1 MNNKIS
7 DIDKQFLDQYIK
19 WMANKKVMV
28 TIAILILIIGFV
40 SSLATGNQSYF
51 SRSGALSSMIGTLLT
66 LSPMFYNGIYL
77 SRPEV
82 SAFARLDDE
91 TAVIKTTKEGRA
103 VSINIMYG
111 VVLIILSSFISAFG
125 DLLPLH

>member
-1 MNNKIS
+1 
-7 DIDKQFLDQYIK
+7 
-19 WMANKKVMV
+19 
-28 TIAILILIIGFV
+28 
-40 SSLATGNQSYF
+40 
-51 SRSGALSSMIGTLLT
+51 
-66 LSPMFYNGIYL
+66 MFYNGIYL

>member
-7 DIDKQFLDQYIK
+7 DIDKHFLDQYIK

-51 SRSGALSSMIGTLLT
+51 SRSGSLSSMIGTLLT

-82 SAFARLDDE
+82 FRWATSDNKG
-91 TAVIKTTKEGRA
+91 IPIQTTEEGRK

-111 VVLIILSSFISAFG
+111 VILIILSSFISIFG